1 MAAHEQAG
9 RPLDRN
15 KDKAIFAAAHELL
28 FSKGPA
34 AFSVEA
40 VARLAKVSK
49 VTIYSRYTNREALI
63 DAVIRQ
69 QANRMGE
76 SLSIE
81 PANRVGIHV
90 ALTDFGVN
98 LLTFLMSQEYQN
110 FMRALSSTPD
120 LPDDV
125 LQNIYRSGP
134 QRTMIKLA
142 GWMRNVQ
149 QRGLLKLTEPEKSAE
164 LLLGMLMG
172 LDVVRLM
179 YGEPCQRDIQ
189 SIKHHVNWV
198 VDAFLTLYE
207 VD

>member
-1 MAAHEQAG
+1 MAGHERAG
-9 RPLDRN
+9 RPLDHN
-15 KDKAIFAAAHELL
+15 KDKDIFAAAHELL

-34 AFSVEA
+34 GFSVEA

-69 QANRMGE
+69 QANRMAE

-81 PANRVGIHV
+81 PANRVSIHG

-98 LLTFLMSQEYQN
+98 LLVFLMSQEYQN
-110 FMRALSSTPD
+110 FMRALSSNPE
-120 LPDDV
+120 LPGDV
-125 LQNIYRSGP
+125 VQNIYRNGP
-134 QRTMIKLA
+134 QCTMNKLA
-142 GWMRNVQ
+142 DWMGNAQ
-149 QRGLLKLTEPEKSAE
+149 QRGLLKLTEPERSAE

-172 LDVVRLM
+172 LDIVRLM

-189 SIKHHVNWV
+189 SIEHHVNWV
-198 VDAFLTLYE
+198 VDAFLTMYE
-207 VD
+207 AG

>member
-1 MAAHEQAG
+1 MAGHERAG
-9 RPLDRN
+9 RPLDHN
-15 KDKAIFAAAHELL
+15 KDKDIFAAAHELL

-34 AFSVEA
+34 GFSVEA

-63 DAVIRQ
+63 NAVIRQ
-69 QANRMGE
+69 QANRMAE

-81 PANRVGIHV
+81 PANRVSIHG

-98 LLTFLMSQEYQN
+98 LLAFLLSREHQN
-110 FMRALSSTPD
+110 FMRALSNNPD

-125 LQNIYRSGP
+125 VKNIYRSGP
-134 QRTMIKLA
+134 QCTMNKLA
-142 GWMRNVQ
+142 DWMGNAQ
-149 QRGLLKLTEPEKSAE
+149 QRGLLKLTEPERSAE

-172 LDVVRLM
+172 LDIVRLM

-189 SIKHHVNWV
+189 SIEHHVNWV
-198 VDAFLTLYE
+198 VDAFLTIYE
-207 VD
+207 AG

>member
-1 MAAHEQAG
+1 MADHERAG
-9 RPLDRN
+9 RPLDHN

-34 AFSVEA
+34 GFSVEA
-40 VARLAKVSK
+40 VARLANVSK

-81 PANRVGIHV
+81 PADHVGIH
-90 ALTDFGVN
+90 
-98 LLTFLMSQEYQN
+98 S
-110 FMRALSSTPD
+110 LSSNPD

-125 LQNIYRSGP
+125 MQNIYRSGP
-134 QRTMIKLA
+134 QCTMIKLA
-142 GWMRNVQ
+142 DWMRNAR

-189 SIKHHVNWV
+189 SIEHHVNWV

-207 VD
+207 AG

>member
-1 MAAHEQAG
+1 MADHERAG
-9 RPLDRN
+9 RPLDHN

-34 AFSVEA
+34 GFSVEA

-49 VTIYSRYTNREALI
+49 VTIYSRYTNRHALI

-81 PANRVGIHV
+81 PADHVGIHS

-98 LLTFLMSQEYQN
+98 LLAFLLSQEYQN
-110 FMRALSSTPD
+110 FMRALSRNPD
-120 LPDDV
+120 MPDNV

-134 QRTMIKLA
+134 QCTMIKLA
-142 GWMRNVQ
+142 DWMRNTRQ
-149 QRGLLKLTEPEKSAE
+149 SGLLKLTEPEKSAE

-189 SIKHHVNWV
+189 SIEHHVNWV

-207 VD
+207 AG

>member
-1 MAAHEQAG
+1 MTDHERAG
-9 RPLDRN
+9 RPLDHN
-15 KDKAIFAAAHELL
+15 KDKAIFASAHELL

-34 AFSVEA
+34 GFSVEA
-40 VARLAKVSK
+40 VARLANVSK

-81 PANRVGIHV
+81 PANHVGIHS

-98 LLTFLMSQEYQN
+98 LLAFLLSQEYQN
-110 FMRALSSTPD
+110 FMRALSSNPD
-120 LPDDV
+120 LADDV
-125 LQNIYRSGP
+125 VQNIYRSGP
-134 QRTMIKLA
+134 QCTMIKLA
-142 GWMRNVQ
+142 DWMRNAR

-189 SIKHHVNWV
+189 SIEHHVNWV

-207 VD
+207 VG

>member
-1 MAAHEQAG
+1 MPGHERAG
-9 RPLDRN
+9 RPLDHN
-15 KDKAIFAAAHELL
+15 KDKDIFTAAHELL

-34 AFSVEA
+34 SFSVEA

-63 DAVIRQ
+63 NAVIRQ
-69 QANRMGE
+69 QANRMAE

-81 PANRVGIHV
+81 PANRVSIHG

-98 LLTFLMSQEYQN
+98 LLAFLLSREHQN
-110 FMRALSSTPD
+110 FMRALSNNPD

-125 LQNIYRSGP
+125 VKNIYRSGP
-134 QRTMIKLA
+134 QCTMNKLA
-142 GWMRNVQ
+142 DWMGNAQ
-149 QRGLLKLTEPEKSAE
+149 QRGLLKLTEPERSAE

-172 LDVVRLM
+172 LDIVRLM

-189 SIKHHVNWV
+189 SIEHHVNWV
-198 VDAFLTLYE
+198 VDAFLTMYE
-207 VD
+207 AG